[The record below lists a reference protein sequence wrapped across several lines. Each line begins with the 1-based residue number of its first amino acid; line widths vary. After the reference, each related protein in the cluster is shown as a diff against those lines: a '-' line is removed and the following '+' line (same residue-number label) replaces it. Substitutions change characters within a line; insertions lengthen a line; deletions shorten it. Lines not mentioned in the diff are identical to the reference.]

1 MAATDLRQYINTNTL
16 YQLHWGYKKQG
27 RSFREFQAWC
37 TKELDPLLDSLIAKH
52 EANEIFLP
60 SAVYGFWRAVS
71 EGDDLVL
78 LDESGTDSIAR
89 FPLPR
94 QAKVDGLCIADF
106 VCDASSGQSDIVGL
120 QVVTVGNRTSEAERE
135 LFLANRYR
143 DYLYLHG
150 LGVELTEAMAEYVH
164 ARIRTELGFGH
175 QDDRDMGKMI
185 RHGYRGAR
193 YSFGY
198 PACPNLED
206 QAQLLDLLGAVRIG
220 VTIGD
225 EAQLHP
231 EQSTS
236 ALVLHH
242 PQARY
247 FNI

>member
-1 MAATDLRQYINTNTL
+1 
-16 YQLHWGYKKQG
+16 
-27 RSFREFQAWC
+27 
-37 TKELDPLLDSLIAKH
+37 
-52 EANEIFLP
+52 
-60 SAVYGFWRAVS
+60 
-71 EGDDLVL
+71 
-78 LDESGTDSIAR
+78 
-89 FPLPR
+89 
-94 QAKVDGLCIADF
+94 
-106 VCDASSGQSDIVGL
+106 
-120 QVVTVGNRTSEAERE
+120 VVTVGARASEAERD
-135 LFLANRYR
+135 LFLADRYR

-150 LGVELTEAMAEYVH
+150 LGVELAEAMAEYVH
-164 ARIRTELGFGH
+164 GRIRTELGFGH

-220 VTIGD
+220 VAIGE